1 LDKYRSSTGQ
11 KVAAVFLLGCALF
24 NYPVLSIFSIDGLIF
39 GIPILY
45 CYLFFTWAVV
55 IGLLAVIL
63 EQRK

>member
-1 LDKYRSSTGQ
+1 M
-11 KVAAVFLLGCALF
+11 FLLGCALF